1 MAKTSKA
8 ASLARAIVRITDHR
22 EFMLIY
28 IIVLGVIGLWHAA
41 PNFLDPTSI
50 SAVLLSLS
58 ARSIIVIGMTVLLV
72 SGAFDLS
79 VGSTLAL
86 SGTVTAIWI
95 NSGMPIPLAIALG
108 LSVGVLIGLI
118 NGLIVTKIG
127 INPFITTL
135 GMMSL
140 VRGLVLVVSRG
151 TTISGLPAAFT
162 QIGQGKVWGI
172 QYPILVS
179 LALVVVGHLLLSK
192 SRFFRQNY
200 YIGGNEK
207 AAILSGI
214 NVGRMKVFN
223 FALVGFLAAL
233 AGIISTARHGSA
245 ATTAGVGLELEVIS
259 AVIIGGASL
268 RGGEGTIFGAFLGA
282 LLMAIITSSIYLLGI
297 DASWNNFVLGAALL
311 LAVMADVM
319 SKRQKKL
326 AA

>member
-1 MAKTSKA
+1 MAKTSTA
-8 ASLARAIVRITDHR
+8 AWLARALTWIIDRR

-28 IIVLGVIGLWHAA
+28 IIVLAVIGLQHAA
-41 PNFLDPTSI
+41 PSFLDPTSI
-50 SAVLLSLS
+50 SAFLLSLS
-58 ARSIIVIGMTVLLV
+58 DRSIIAIGMTILLV

-86 SGTVTAIWI
+86 AGTVTAIWLK
-95 NSGMPIPLAIALG
+95 SGMPVPLAILLG

-140 VRGLVLVVSRG
+140 VRGLVQVVSG
-151 TTISGLPAAFT
+151 TTISGLPASFT

-172 QYPILVS
+172 QYPILIS

-245 ATTAGVGLELEVIS
+245 ATTAGIGLELWVIS

-268 RGGEGTIFGAFLGA
+268 RGGEGTIFGTFLGA
-282 LLMAIITSSIYLLGI
+282 LLMAIITFSIYLLGI
-297 DASWNNFVLGAALL
+297 DARWNSFVLGAALL

>member
-8 ASLARAIVRITDHR
+8 ASLARALVRITDHR

-58 ARSIIVIGMTVLLV
+58 DRSIIAIGMTILLV

-86 SGTVTAIWI
+86 SGAVTAIWI
-95 NSGMPIPLAIALG
+95 NSGTPVPLAIALG

-118 NGLIVTKIG
+118 NGLIITKIG

-140 VRGLVLVVSRG
+140 VRGLVLVISG
-151 TTISGLPAAFT
+151 TTISGLPASFT
-162 QIGQGKVWGI
+162 QIGQGKVLGI
-172 QYPILVS
+172 QYPILIS

-207 AAILSGI
+207 AARLSGI

-245 ATTAGVGLELEVIS
+245 ATTAGMGLELEVIS

-297 DASWNNFVLGAALL
+297 DASWNSFVLGAALL

>member
-8 ASLARAIVRITDHR
+8 ASLARVIVRITDHR

-41 PNFLDPTSI
+41 PNFLAPTSI

-86 SGTVTAIWI
+86 SGAVTAIWI

-162 QIGQGKVWGI
+162 QIGQGRVWGV

-207 AAILSGI
+207 AATLSGI

>member
-1 MAKTSKA
+1 MAKTSTA
-8 ASLARAIVRITDHR
+8 AWLARALTWIIDRR

-28 IIVLGVIGLWHAA
+28 LIVLGVIGLWHAA
-41 PNFLDPTSI
+41 PHFLGPKYI

-58 ARSIIVIGMTVLLV
+58 DRSIIAIGMTILLV

-86 SGTVTAIWI
+86 SGAVTAIWI

-140 VRGLVLVVSRG
+140 VRGLVLVLLG
-151 TTISGLPAAFT
+151 GKTISGLPASFT

-214 NVGRMKVFN
+214 NVDRMKVFN

-233 AGIISTARHGSA
+233 AGIISTARYDSVS
-245 ATTAGVGLELEVIS
+245 TSAGVGVELEVIA

-268 RGGEGTIFGAFLGA
+268 RGGEGTIFGAFLGV
-282 LLMAIITSSIYLLGI
+282 LLMAIITSAIYLLGI
-297 DASWNNFVLGAALL
+297 SSWNSFVLGAALL

-319 SKRQKKL
+319 SKRKKKL